1 MVEFE
6 FQVHLFQAQR
16 EELIGERYNWSVFTL
31 SSRLQTNY
39 SMCCLC
45 ARVVCVSHASF
56 LSFHKVSNIWY
67 ICAPERVTLCP
78 RLTMLL
84 HSFSCCFGS
93 LAHLAEV
100 IYLCAFH
107 SLCVCF
113 LGDKCKGMLVKLL
126 ALAIM
131 FYCFLRFSVLLCRT
145 LK

>member
-1 MVEFE
+1 MENV
-6 FQVHLFQAQR
+6 
-16 EELIGERYNWSVFTL
+16 IIDL
-31 SSRLQTNY
+31 SSHFPQFCRPII
-39 SMCCLC
+39 LC